1 MTTGPIQ
8 DGLQTVS
15 CGCTSLPFNGNWS
28 PDVSNLSPMNSSP
41 DGCFNASCS
50 DIPSGV
56 LYAQSLICNGTVTT
70 LYTYTAIVTLYL
82 DESCVSVSLYAL
94 SGHYFSKT
102 SQSPLALSFLQTNYD
117 LVGGNQ
123 YAVVTN
129 SKGVV
134 VGQIISSMITIEVE
148 TFSSSELSDHLLLAP
163 CILIDSTMGESEGN
177 DYDVYDLGM
186 IFDDNTIHPLHVN
199 AVNANGTFVGAGSK
213 MVCFENITITRSNT
227 SLILIQRV
235 DGYENMNAYSNGE
248 YSIVITSGAL
258 FCFGG
263 FLVIVFHCITTFNV
277 PVFIIGIQSICLL
290 LFRGIYFLLLGSGDI
305 AVGGLLDFAL
315 IEIPTFIYIGIFI
328 QIILPSYRF
337 FFQRNI
343 STKSVALMI
352 VGGLLI
358 NWIIF
363 AILMSVMSS
372 VSTNAVETKSC
383 NCQYAASV
391 QQNNTAQIIRIV
403 YKSFV
408 LVLAIGVVFVTLL
421 FRMEALKAGGIQELY
436 YQVVLLSLGLFFD
449 CVGFVIYYAVNTPAA
464 YFLIVLW
471 FTELVPICIM
481 NGVVAWATR
490 MVDLKLLG

>member
-1 MTTGPIQ
+1 LCTTTGPIQ
-8 DGLQTVS
+8 DSLQAVS
-15 CGCTSLPFNGNWS
+15 CGCTPLPFNGNWI
-28 PDVSNLSPMNSSP
+28 PDISSLSPIDSST

-70 LYTYTAIVTLYL
+70 LYTYAANVTFYL
-82 DESCVSVSLYAL
+82 NESCVSVSLYAL
-94 SGHYFSKT
+94 SGHYFSEA
-102 SQSPLALSFLQTNYD
+102 SQSPLALSFLQTNFD
-117 LVGGNQ
+117 LVRGNQ

-148 TFSSSELSDHLLLAP
+148 SFSSREWSNLLLAP
-163 CILIDSTMGESEGN
+163 CILVDSTMGESDGN
-177 DYDVYDLGM
+177 GYDVFDLGM
-186 IFDDNTIHPLHVN
+186 LFGDNTFEPLHVN
-199 AVNANGTFVGAGSK
+199 VSRYIVEGENK
-213 MVCFENITITRSNT
+213 MVCFENITITHPNT

-235 DGYENMNAYSNGE
+235 DGYEDMNAYSSGE
-248 YSIVITSGAL
+248 DSIVITSGAL

-263 FLVIVFHCITTFNV
+263 FLVIVFHCMTTFNV
-277 PVFIIGIQSICLL
+277 PVFMIGIQSICLL
-290 LFRGIYFLLLGSGDI
+290 LFRGIYFLLLGNGDI
-305 AVGGLLDFAL
+305 PVGGLLDFAL

-328 QIILPSYRF
+328 EIILPSYRF
-337 FFQRNI
+337 FFERSI
-343 STKSVALMI
+343 SNKSIALMI
-352 VGGLLI
+352 VGGLLV

-383 NCQYAASV
+383 NCQYADPI

-408 LVLAIGVVFVTLL
+408 LVLAIVVVFVTLL

-449 CVGFVIYYAVNTPAA
+449 CVGFVIYYAVNTPTA

-490 MVDLKLLG
+490 MVELKLFG